1 MRIFQIQISLR
12 GFRPKIWRRVL
23 VSENLLLSD
32 FHKIIQTTMGWTN
45 LHFHHFIKNRTYYSP
60 KMEDD
65 AFWDNSQYI
74 DYKKMKIVDLLKV
87 EKDKVIYEYDFG
99 DSWEH
104 DIVLEKILPHDSKL
118 VYPLCIKGKMNC
130 PPEDCGGIY
139 GYANMLEIIKNPKHK
154 NYEEFIE
161 WLGEEFDPEYFNI
174 NEVNNLLKEKNFGC
188 IEFY

>member
-65 AFWDNSQYI
+65 AF
-74 DYKKMKIVDLLKV
+74 
-87 EKDKVIYEYDFG
+87 
-99 DSWEH
+99 
-104 DIVLEKILPHDSKL
+104 
-118 VYPLCIKGKMNC
+118 
-130 PPEDCGGIY
+130 
-139 GYANMLEIIKNPKHK
+139 
-154 NYEEFIE
+154 
-161 WLGEEFDPEYFNI
+161 
-174 NEVNNLLKEKNFGC
+174 
-188 IEFY
+188 